1 MGEEWGMG
9 GSHTWG
15 GYTCIFR
22 IRGET
27 LFVRYCLKSLT
38 GSGQYRRSVLGG
50 TLLGCAPCVLCGG
63 VRIAR
68 CQVLFI
74 YSETDEESA
83 CEMKKL
89 LRMG

>member
-1 MGEEWGMG
+1 MG
-9 GSHTWG
+9 GFHTWG

-50 TLLGCAPCVLCGG
+50 TLLGCTPVCCVVASESLGVKCCLYTVKPTRKAP
-63 VRIAR
+63 A
-68 CQVLFI
+68 
-74 YSETDEESA
+74 
-83 CEMKKL
+83 K
-89 LRMG
+89 

>member
-1 MGEEWGMG
+1 MG

-38 GSGQYRRSVLGG
+38 GSGQYRRSVLGV
-50 TLLGCAPCVLCGG
+50 TLLGCTPVCCVVASESLGIKYCLHTVKPARKAP
-63 VRIAR
+63 A
-68 CQVLFI
+68 
-74 YSETDEESA
+74 
-83 CEMKKL
+83 K
-89 LRMG
+89 